1 MSRLTRYKRA
11 ISPVVT
17 TLFLFGVILGAIAVT
32 LGIVYPQLQ
41 QLNDQMLLE
50 SAGSSLNSLDAN
62 IQSLILNGEDSS
74 FFTEIKM
81 GTSGLLKYDNQI
93 LSSLDMVETGVIT
106 PKISYNINIPRLMIV
121 QGLDTNFL
129 GKGEHQY
136 FGGAGDQ
143 STLYLNSTTRRLL
156 TWSVINQSRP
166 INSDDVST
174 SLQYRSIVSNQ
185 FDIIPNQLLYN
196 LTVQIQMVNMTLA
209 SGSAASSSG
218 ARATIEVKFL
228 GSSNLVTDWTKFND
242 NAALKITT
250 QFPEAGSTNSIERPL
265 SAEKPVDPTASF
277 YIRFEFVYH
286 NIEIN
291 IL

>member
-1 MSRLTRYKRA
+1 
-11 ISPVVT
+11 
-17 TLFLFGVILGAIAVT
+17 VILGAIAVT